1 MADDD
6 RLCDVRLYNII
17 VVGLG
22 FMFLF
27 TAFQAGSMVEKT
39 VLDNVKLQSTGDG
52 YISLSIIYALFAVNT
67 WIAPIVVNFIGAKY
81 TMFIA
86 SIFYFLFML
95 SFLKPM
101 ASTLYLGSAFVGLGA
116 ALISTAQGK
125 LFTDNSDERTASRNS
140 GIFFGMFQSS
150 LLFGSLYSYF
160 MLRNQ
165 STIDESSRIKLYG
178 GLSAGAFVAVI
189 TFLFLRKIPNLRMEE
204 MSEVGTN
211 TRYNNVCLKSLDG
224 LKDSFMLL
232 KSKEMLIFSVV
243 AIYAGSALVGIFWNI
258 LNKLGR
264 DPVIMIGYLTHV
276 TCFYLIFLNFP
287 GDSPIKDTSA
297 PTYITSNIAIAM
309 LCSFL
314 LGFGDSCLNTQIFS
328 ILSTL
333 FKRNSSSA
341 FAMFGFVRSIASS
354 AAFYY
359 SGYLLLH
366 WQLFIMV
373 VVGTC
378 GTFCYI
384 YLEINC
390 ARNYRLGY
398 EEI

>member
-1 MADDD
+1 M
-6 RLCDVRLYNII
+6 
-17 VVGLG
+17 VV
-22 FMFLF
+22 
-27 TAFQAGSMVEKT
+27 V
-39 VLDNVKLQSTGDG
+39 
-52 YISLSIIYALFAVNT
+52 
-67 WIAPIVVNFIGAKY
+67 
-81 TMFIA
+81 
-86 SIFYFLFML
+86 
-95 SFLKPM
+95 
-101 ASTLYLGSAFVGLGA
+101 
-116 ALISTAQGK
+116 ISTAQGK

-243 AIYAGSALVGIFWNI
+243 AIYAGLELTFYSGVYGTCIAQNKHFGQGAKGFIGLSGIFIGIGELTGSALVGIFWNI